1 MDSESDGGVSS
12 DSDMEDDSD
21 DADMDSN
28 DSESSDDDSTTGYMY
43 HSDRLQERL
52 AGRMVW
58 RRRIEESDDE
68 DSGDSEDGDSF
79 GGQSLAEER
88 SGFAGMDSRKRSAIS
103 QTSHRQHAEE
113 AGPPKRR
120 RLEENYADGPLRYKD
135 QPAPNAVKI
144 PDFGAL
150 LLESCK
156 TSHPLHVLDLA
167 PNALAS
173 PSSDH
178 IWLASCATAEGLPP
192 VPDDISLGE
201 FVRLVYKKG
210 CRFCDACNIQKIHW
224 AARVR
229 TCKRC
234 FGNRRH
240 FVDEATALDDL
251 KDVRGAWSGSL
262 LKLLPPVIMGKSRK
276 ALLSPFYM
284 TLSIDELIDDYAR
297 DGVKR
302 MSREGQKK
310 WYCRKRRAMEGVF
323 EEAVAMKEVVMVTKE
338 VVATKE
344 VVSVLDRAAVLPF
357 THLVSHAK
365 ICEQW
370 DKERDESLVIKAEE
384 NKRLRKAEIHRRL
397 ADMGYGNLLQEPGAL
412 DALGKHASVDKAQAL
427 TEGAWTHMKGN
438 LVRFLQDYRAAG
450 KDHLGRT
457 DKEKEVYDL
466 SAARKRRRRSRAGY

>member
-1 MDSESDGGVSS
+1 MDSESGGGVSS

-21 DADMDSN
+21 DTDMDSN

-68 DSGDSEDGDSF
+68 DCGDSEDGDSF
-79 GGQSLAEER
+79 GGQSLVEER
-88 SGFAGMDSRKRSAIS
+88 SGFAGMGSRKRGAIS

-156 TSHPLHVLDLA
+156 TSYPLHVLDLA

-276 ALLSPFYM
+276 ALLCPFYM

-310 WYCRKRRAMEGVF
+310 WYRRKRRAMEGVF
-323 EEAVAMKEVVMVTKE
+323 E
-338 VVATKE
+338 
-344 VVSVLDRAAVLPF
+344 
-357 THLVSHAK
+357 HAK
-365 ICEQW
+365 ICEEW

-397 ADMGYGNLLQEPGAL
+397 TDMGYGNLLQEPGAL
-412 DALGKHASVDKAQAL
+412 DALDKHASVDKAQAL

-438 LVRFLQDYRAAG
+438 LVRFLQDYRAERLMIAG
-450 KDHLGRT
+450 KDRLGRT